1 MPRRSDRPALP
12 PNLVRRQALLKWFS
26 LHRTEPVVGLFAPAG
41 YGKTTLLGQAAEA
54 DERPVGWVSLDDR
67 LNDPIELMTH
77 LAGGLDQIGASGRDM
92 PEELRLHASEVLSI
106 VPRLASAFAS
116 IERPAVL
123 VLDDVHVLIDPD
135 CLDIVAALCAVVPQG
150 SQLMVAGRNEPQL
163 GLARM
168 RAERRLAELGRE
180 DLAFDPIEAKALLGA
195 AGLDVAGVDVAELT
209 RSTEGWAVGL
219 YLTALSLRK
228 RRAQDG
234 DTDDGGTPLT

>member
-1 MPRRSDRPALP
+1 MAKHPPSGCPRYEPGPMLACRKLRTICLAGALGVPLREGSLSAADRASALIRVAMSRKVDRRLRVHQQSAADVSRMPRRSDRPALP

-123 VLDDVHVLIDPD
+123 V
-135 CLDIVAALCAVVPQG
+135 
-150 SQLMVAGRNEPQL
+150 
-163 GLARM
+163 
-168 RAERRLAELGRE
+168 
-180 DLAFDPIEAKALLGA
+180 
-195 AGLDVAGVDVAELT
+195 
-209 RSTEGWAVGL
+209 
-219 YLTALSLRK
+219 
-228 RRAQDG
+228 
-234 DTDDGGTPLT
+234 